1 MKTKKIPT
9 VFVLGL
15 YAWAIAALG
24 VLVGAY
30 WIFFKANGHESL
42 VSGFLI
48 MVGSS
53 LCAVVIRVFG
63 NLAQMMFDQ
72 GQKMEEVNQK
82 LVQLDRLAEIK
93 QKLVALDR
101 LEEIK
106 QRLVALDRLEEIKQK
121 LVALDRLEEIK
132 QKLVP
137 LDRLEE
143 IKQKL
148 VPLDQLG
155 EIRQRLVLLDQLE
168 EIKLKLVPP
177 DQFESIYQAS
187 EQISCDSKDISQGI
201 HQIKEFF
208 ERIQN
213 HLDLNK

>member
-9 VFVLGL
+9 VFVLDL
-15 YAWAIAALG
+15 YSWAIAVLGALA
-24 VLVGAY
+24 GAY
-30 WIFFKANGHESL
+30 WIFIKASGHESIL
-42 VSGFLI
+42 SGLFI
-48 MVGSS
+48 VFGSF
-53 LCAVVIRVFG
+53 LCAVIIRVFG
-63 NLAQMMFDQ
+63 GLAQMMFDQ
-72 GQKMEEVNQK
+72 GQTMQEIHRKFSWLEEIKQK
-82 LVQLDRLAEIK
+82 LGSLEEIK

-106 QRLVALDRLEEIKQK
+106 LKMVPPDQFEKLCQSSEQTHQKLLALDRLEEIKQK

-132 QKLVP
+132 
-137 LDRLEE
+137 
-143 IKQKL
+143 
-148 VPLDQLG
+148 
-155 EIRQRLVLLDQLE
+155 
-168 EIKLKLVPP
+168 LKMVPP
-177 DQFESIYQAS
+177 DQFEKLCQSS